1 MSPRPRVSQV
11 TRILIIDDEPAV
23 AAAISKILAREG
35 FEVTS
40 VRDGPAGIAAAEAAP
55 LDVVITDIMMPR
67 MNGVTVIEQIRR
79 LQPRARIVA
88 ISGGGNFAAM
98 GYQSEAITTTAYLAA
113 AQQAGADV
121 VLTKPFD
128 RTELLE
134 TVRGLA
140 GAER

>member
-1 MSPRPRVSQV
+1 M

-35 FEVTS
+35 FEVTA
-40 VRDGPAGIAAAEAAP
+40 VRDGASGIAEAEKSA

-67 MNGVTVIEQIRR
+67 MNGVAVIEQVRR
-79 LQPRARIVA
+79 LQPHARIIA

-98 GYQSEAITTTAYLAA
+98 GYQAEAITTTAYLAA

-140 GAER
+140 QGTR